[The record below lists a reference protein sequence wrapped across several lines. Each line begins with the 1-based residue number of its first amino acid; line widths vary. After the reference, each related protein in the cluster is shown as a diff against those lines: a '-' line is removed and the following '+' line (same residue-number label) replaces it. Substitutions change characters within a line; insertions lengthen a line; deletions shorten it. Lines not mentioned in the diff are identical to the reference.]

1 MSDKINS
8 ENITELKKTEE
19 EKTENNINLL
29 ISIKQTQ

>member
-1 MSDKINS
+1 MSDQTNS

-19 EKTENNINLL
+19 EKTENNMNLL